1 MALSKANNND
11 HHTNPGQKFAM
22 IWIVG
27 KTENR
32 VSNEQ
37 SMRRETESEALDFF
51 NVIVGKQPS

>member
-11 HHTNPGQKFAM
+11 HHTNQGRKFAM

-27 KTENR
+27 KIENR

-37 SMRRETESEALDFF
+37 SARKETERKVLDFLL
-51 NVIVGKQPS
+51 